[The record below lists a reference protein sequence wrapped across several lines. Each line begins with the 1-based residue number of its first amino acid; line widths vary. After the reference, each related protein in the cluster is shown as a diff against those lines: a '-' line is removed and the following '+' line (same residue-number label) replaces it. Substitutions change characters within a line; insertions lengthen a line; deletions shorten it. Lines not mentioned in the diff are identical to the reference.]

1 MIHTISEQGSTPEQ
15 ANKIVFNYKLLATFK
30 KEGQIER
37 KLISVMDNTFSKIS
51 LNIILIVPK
60 EPRSTWGK
68 RR

>member
-15 ANKIVFNYKLLATFK
+15 GNQIVFNSKLLATFK

-51 LNIILIVPK
+51 LNIISIVLK
-60 EPRSTWGK
+60 ELRNSRGK